1 MEVLNMPDEEQKK
14 IFAKNLNRYLSLS
27 NKTQKEVA
35 DAIGVI
41 PSTFNTWCQG
51 IALPRMGKVQVL
63 ADYFGIN
70 KTDLIDEKS
79 PISISSNKGIIIKV
93 LGSVAAGI
101 PISAVEDIIDE
112 EEVTE
117 DMARQG
123 NLFGLRIKGHSMEP
137 NICDGDTVIVKEQ
150 PDAENGE
157 TVVVLIN
164 GDEATCKKIDKYE
177 DGNIRLVPNNPA
189 FSPKLYTLDEISTL
203 PVTIVGKVI
212 ELRRKF

>member
-1 MEVLNMPDEEQKK
+1 MLELYKNIKRLREEKGMSQDTLAKLTGYTDRSSITK
-14 IFAKNLNRYLSLS
+14 IEKGQVDLQQSKIELFAKALGTTARELVGWE
-27 NKTQKEVA
+27 NKPLTEKKKT
-35 DAIGVI
+35 GVI
-41 PSTFNTWCQG
+41 
-51 IALPRMGKVQVL
+51 
-63 ADYFGIN
+63 IN
-70 KTDLIDEKS
+70 
-79 PISISSNKGIIIKV
+79 V
-93 LGSVAAGI
+93 LGSVAAGV

-157 TVVVLIN
+157 TVIVLIN
-164 GDEATCKKIDKYE
+164 GDEATCKKLYKYE
-177 DGNIRLVPNNPA
+177 DGSIRLVPNNPA

>member
-1 MEVLNMPDEEQKK
+1 MLELYKNIKRLREEKGMSQDTLAKLTGYTDRSSITK
-14 IFAKNLNRYLSLS
+14 IEKGQVDLQQSKIELFAKALGTTARELVGWE
-27 NKTQKEVA
+27 NKPLTEKKKT
-35 DAIGVI
+35 GVI
-41 PSTFNTWCQG
+41 
-51 IALPRMGKVQVL
+51 
-63 ADYFGIN
+63 IN
-70 KTDLIDEKS
+70 
-79 PISISSNKGIIIKV
+79 V

-164 GDEATCKKIDKYE
+164 GGEATCKKIYKYE
-177 DGNIRLVPNNPA
+177 DGSIRLVPNNPA

>member
-1 MEVLNMPDEEQKK
+1 MLELYKNIKRLREEKGMSQDTLAKLTGYTDRSSITK
-14 IFAKNLNRYLSLS
+14 IEKGQVDLQQSKIELFAKALGTTARELVGWE
-27 NKTQKEVA
+27 NKPLTEK
-35 DAIGVI
+35 IKSGVI
-41 PSTFNTWCQG
+41 
-51 IALPRMGKVQVL
+51 
-63 ADYFGIN
+63 IN
-70 KTDLIDEKS
+70 
-79 PISISSNKGIIIKV
+79 V

-101 PISAVEDIIDE
+101 PIDAVEDIIDE

-123 NLFGLRIKGHSMEP
+123 KLFGLRIKGQSMEP

-164 GDEATCKKIDKYE
+164 GNEATCKKLYKYD
-177 DGNIRLVPNNPA
+177 DGSIRLVPNNPA
-189 FSPKLYTLDEISTL
+189 YSPKLYTLDDITSL
-203 PVTIVGKVI
+203 PVTIIGKVI

>member
-1 MEVLNMPDEEQKK
+1 MLELYKNIKRLREEKGMSQDTLAKLTGYTDRSSITK
-14 IFAKNLNRYLSLS
+14 IEKRQVDLQQSKIELFAKALGTTARELVGWE
-27 NKTQKEVA
+27 NKPLTEKKKT
-35 DAIGVI
+35 GVI
-41 PSTFNTWCQG
+41 
-51 IALPRMGKVQVL
+51 
-63 ADYFGIN
+63 IN
-70 KTDLIDEKS
+70 
-79 PISISSNKGIIIKV
+79 V

-164 GDEATCKKIDKYE
+164 GDEATCKKIYKYE
-177 DGNIRLVPNNPA
+177 DGSIRLVPNNPA

>member
-1 MEVLNMPDEEQKK
+1 MLELYKNIKRLREEKGMSQDTLAKLTGYTDRSSITK
-14 IFAKNLNRYLSLS
+14 IEKGQVDLQQSKIELFAKALGTTARELVGWE
-27 NKTQKEVA
+27 NKPLTEKKKT
-35 DAIGVI
+35 GVI
-41 PSTFNTWCQG
+41 
-51 IALPRMGKVQVL
+51 
-63 ADYFGIN
+63 IN
-70 KTDLIDEKS
+70 
-79 PISISSNKGIIIKV
+79 V

-150 PDAENGE
+150 PDAETGE

-164 GDEATCKKIDKYE
+164 GDEATCKKIFKYE
-177 DGNIRLVPNNPA
+177 DGSIRLVPINPA

>member
-1 MEVLNMPDEEQKK
+1 MLELYKNIKRLREEKGMSQDTLAKLTGYTDRSSITK
-14 IFAKNLNRYLSLS
+14 IEKGQVDLQQSKIELFAKALGTTARELVGWE
-27 NKTQKEVA
+27 NKPLTEKKKT
-35 DAIGVI
+35 GVI
-41 PSTFNTWCQG
+41 
-51 IALPRMGKVQVL
+51 
-63 ADYFGIN
+63 IN
-70 KTDLIDEKS
+70 
-79 PISISSNKGIIIKV
+79 V

-137 NICDGDTVIVKEQ
+137 NICDGDTVIIKEQ

-164 GDEATCKKIDKYE
+164 GDEATCKKIYKYE
-177 DGNIRLVPNNPA
+177 DGSIRLVPNNPA

>member
-1 MEVLNMPDEEQKK
+1 MESMYDRIKKMRNQLGWSQEELAKK
-14 IFAKNLNRYLSLS
+14 VGYADKTSIAKIEAGKVDLPQSKITAFS
-27 NKTQKEVA
+27 KV
-35 DAIGVI
+35 
-41 PSTFNTWCQG
+41 FNTTPSYLMDG
-51 IALPRMGKVQVL
+51 DI
-63 ADYFGIN
+63 DN
-70 KTDLIDEKS
+70 KNHSIELSAHKKS
-79 PISISSNKGIIIKV
+79 VIIKV

-164 GDEATCKKIDKYE
+164 GDEATCKKIYKYE
-177 DGNIRLVPNNPA
+177 DGSIRLVPNNPA

>member
-1 MEVLNMPDEEQKK
+1 MLELYKNIKRLREEKGMSQDTLAKLTGYTDRSSITK
-14 IFAKNLNRYLSLS
+14 IEKGQVDLQQSKIELFAKALGTTARELVGWE
-27 NKTQKEVA
+27 NKPLTEKKKS
-35 DAIGVI
+35 GVI
-41 PSTFNTWCQG
+41 
-51 IALPRMGKVQVL
+51 
-63 ADYFGIN
+63 IN
-70 KTDLIDEKS
+70 
-79 PISISSNKGIIIKV
+79 V

-164 GDEATCKKIDKYE
+164 GDEATCKKIYKYE
-177 DGNIRLVPNNPA
+177 DGSIRLVPNNPA

>member
-1 MEVLNMPDEEQKK
+1 MTIMADIGKRIREKRESIGMTQEELAAKLGYKNKSSIAK
-14 IFAKNLNRYLSLS
+14 IEIGANDIVQSKVVEFAKALDTTVAYLMGWDNNPGPNQTDSLEKKS
-27 NKTQKEVA
+27 
-35 DAIGVI
+35 GV
-41 PSTFNTWCQG
+41 
-51 IALPRMGKVQVL
+51 
-63 ADYFGIN
+63 
-70 KTDLIDEKS
+70 
-79 PISISSNKGIIIKV
+79 IIKV

-101 PISAVEDIIDE
+101 PIDAVEDIIDE

-123 NLFGLRIKGHSMEP
+123 KLFGLRIKGQSMEP

-164 GDEATCKKIDKYE
+164 GDEATCKKLYKYD
-177 DGNIRLVPNNPA
+177 DGSIRLVPNNPA
-189 FSPKLYTLDEISTL
+189 YSPKLYTLDEISML

>member
-1 MEVLNMPDEEQKK
+1 MLELYKNIKRLREEKGMSQDTLAKLTGYTDRSSITK
-14 IFAKNLNRYLSLS
+14 IEKGQVDLQQSKIELFAKALGTTARELVGWE
-27 NKTQKEVA
+27 NKPLTEKKKT
-35 DAIGVI
+35 GVI
-41 PSTFNTWCQG
+41 
-51 IALPRMGKVQVL
+51 
-63 ADYFGIN
+63 IN
-70 KTDLIDEKS
+70 
-79 PISISSNKGIIIKV
+79 V

-164 GDEATCKKIDKYE
+164 GDEATCKKIYKYE
-177 DGNIRLVPNNPA
+177 DGSIRLVPNNPA

-203 PVTIVGKVI
+203 PVTIVGKMI